1 MFISFSDSIGVILLS
16 NSTNYNAVVEIEDAI
31 FNFVEQNEFMTL
43 GDINSDN
50 SINIQDVVLVINFI
64 LNNEYSSIADL
75 NSDQLVDV
83 IDIVLLVNIII
94 N

>member
-1 MFISFSDSIGVILLS
+1 
-16 NSTNYNAVVEIEDAI
+16 
-31 FNFVEQNEFMTL
+31 MTI
-43 GDINSDN
+43 GDINSDGA
-50 SINIQDVVLVINFI
+50 INIQDIVLVINFI
-64 LNNEYSSIADL
+64 LNNDYSSIADL